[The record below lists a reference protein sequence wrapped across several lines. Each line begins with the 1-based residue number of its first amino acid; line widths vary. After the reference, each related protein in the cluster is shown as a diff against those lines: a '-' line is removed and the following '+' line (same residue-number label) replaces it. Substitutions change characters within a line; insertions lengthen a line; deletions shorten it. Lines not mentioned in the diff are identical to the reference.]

1 MEDLQQLKDKI
12 LNYQLAGTKL
22 GELGYTRILIQ
33 ICGLAGNGKSSL
45 INSFKHALYNKK
57 FSMPASVA
65 PPEHSQG
72 GFTTV
77 RNSYKLTDVITLV
90 DNRGFGKSDSFEKEE
105 LYAQLANIQ
114 PLDKKVVWDRSYEE
128 RMKAVTS
135 TSHNTNDLLVPIYV
149 HSVENQII
157 EDDKGDMKTLL
168 TTIHEITG
176 FLPVIV
182 LTKKLSGDADEMRLQ
197 FDKAS
202 AENIFA
208 VENYT
213 EKNNMKSPGKDRS
226 FLTILSAVLDLVD
239 FAANSVVPTL
249 DTPEQEHLKR
259 VQMLLTMACNNEVLR
274 KKDKWMKENM
284 PAKTQPTKE
293 KKNLV
298 SKIRAALKTHRLD
311 N

>member
-33 ICGLAGNGKSSL
+33 ICGHAGNGKSSL
-45 INSFKHALYNKK
+45 INSFKHALYNEK
-57 FSMPASVA
+57 FSMSASVA
-65 PPEHSQG
+65 PAEHSQG
-72 GFTTV
+72 GFTMV

-114 PLDKKVVWDRSYEE
+114 PLDKKVVWNRSYEE

-135 TSHNTNDLLVPIYV
+135 AVCNTNDLLVPIYV
-149 HSVENQII
+149 HSVEKKITE
-157 EDDKGDMKTLL
+157 EDKEDMKTLL
-168 TTIHEITG
+168 TTIHNITG
-176 FLPVIV
+176 FLPFIV
-182 LTKKLSGDADEMRLQ
+182 LTKKLNGDAEQMRLQ
-197 FDKAS
+197 FDKTS

-213 EKNNMKSPGKDRS
+213 AKNNIKSPGKDRS

-239 FAANSVVPTL
+239 FVANSVIPTL

-274 KKDKWMKENM
+274 EKDKLMKEIMQAKPQPM
-284 PAKTQPTKE
+284 PKKE
-293 KKNLV
+293 EKCVL
-298 SKIRAALKTHRLD
+298 L
-311 N
+311 